1 MSIWCVNDMFLAWIM
16 LGLILAFVLGIVVAI
31 VRW

>member
-1 MSIWCVNDMFLAWIM
+1 MSIWCVNETFLAWIM
-16 LGLILAFVLGIVVAI
+16 LGLVLAFVLGIVVAI